1 MERPGPEN
9 GIFYT
14 PLEIAKYNDTIG
26 KVEAGGG
33 KNFYTDR
40 IDEGIS
46 IDPNTG
52 NIQRQGFAYWDQFN
66 PFTSQDE
73 ATIQKLAEGKKAYIN
88 AQTVQAATKGA
99 DLDQLEKTLG
109 NRTLTADNVHSLVR
123 SSEREIINKPNE
135 VESAQIQRGINADRI
150 ARQQLQESINQNQ
163 ITNKRYDYQWKVAQ
177 MNDARDRA
185 ERLDD
190 KADERRD
197 RLDLLDRQDH
207 RYSQEMQRYDKRR
220 QKETIQSLIGGL
232 ASLGAAF
239 AM

>member
-1 MERPGPEN
+1 MERPAPEN

-73 ATIQKLAEGKKAYIN
+73 ATIQKLAEGKTKYADAVKIKGLLGDIPADTLLEASGGKPITASNAGGVRTKATRIERDRPTFSQRESTDLAK
-88 AQTVQAATKGA
+88 AQFAETKRQAEQA
-99 DLDQLEKTLG
+99 QLNYQYNLKVLE
-109 NRTLTADNVHSLVR
+109 N
-123 SSEREIINKPNE
+123 ERELN
-135 VESAQIQRGINADRI
+135 RADKLE
-150 ARQQLQESINQNQ
+150 AR
-163 ITNKRYDYQWKVAQ
+163 A
-177 MNDARDRA
+177 
-185 ERLDD
+185 DD
-190 KADERRD
+190 RRD

-220 QKETIQSLIGGL
+220 QKETIQSLVAGL
-232 ASLGAAF
+232 WSLGAAF